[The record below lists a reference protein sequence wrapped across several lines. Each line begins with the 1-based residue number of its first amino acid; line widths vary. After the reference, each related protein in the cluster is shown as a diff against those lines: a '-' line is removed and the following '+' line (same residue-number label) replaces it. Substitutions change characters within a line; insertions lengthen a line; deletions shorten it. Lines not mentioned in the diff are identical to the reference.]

1 MRQWALEKASLTDP
15 DAHNMRFADKAIRP
29 GFNAQIAAVPQKSII
44 ISIEMT
50 DRRNDSGLALPMVED
65 IKRRYG
71 AASRDLLIDTHYA
84 TVKDIAALG
93 AGEGDPVRVFAPPP
107 PEKENITPRAMVNRR
122 SQRAREPDCVKQG
135 RAGMEAAAGQDIY
148 RRRKLI
154 ERVNANL
161 KNHGFDVLPV
171 RGLIKAKAVAL
182 LHAIAHNLMT
192 AHRMRLPAEA

>member
-107 PEKENITPRAMVNRR
+107 PERR
-122 SQRAREPDCVKQG
+122 TLLLAPWSTGEVSALASRTASSNGEHAWK
-135 RAGMEAAAGQDIY
+135 
-148 RRRKLI
+148 RRRVRISI
-154 ERVNANL
+154 EDENL
-161 KNHGFDVLPV
+161 SNGSMPIS
-171 RGLIKAKAVAL
+171 RTTAL
-182 LHAIAHNLMT
+182 T
-192 AHRMRLPAEA
+192 FFQSEA